1 MTAIDIL
8 IIVFAAFFALVGF
21 ARGFL
26 IGALSLVGFA
36 GGAYLGTRFG
46 PQLLEEGNASPYAS
60 LFGLLGALVGGVI
73 LSAGAE
79 GIAGA
84 MRSGIRSP
92 LFGAFDGLLG
102 AVLAIALALGL
113 AWLVS
118 VIVLQT
124 PGVRQ
129 YRGTIQRSVILQE
142 LNEILPSDRVLKALA
157 RFDPLPSIRGPQLDV
172 EPPRGSVARDP
183 DIERA
188 GRSVVRVLSNACGLG
203 VAGSGWVAADGI
215 VVTNAHVIAGAN
227 NSSIEPNG
235 SGDRLDATAI
245 AFDAR
250 NDVAVLRVP
259 SLDRPALEFSREVKP
274 TEPGAVLGFPLNGPY
289 RIVPCARR
297 RHPDRA
303 RQRRLRAPPGAA
315 QGDRLPRRRAARQ
328 LGRADGRCRRPRV
341 GNGVLQAARQH
352 RRATRCPTT
361 SCATR
366 WPARAT
372 ASTPVPA
379 SGRGAA
385 WSPHLIQRGETR
397 TPCCYAFVYRDVAYE
412 FRDDNDPSSPRNAR
426 SHQSHGCRARP
437 VSSRPDW
444 CPGRPR
450 GGRGAVCEP
459 CDCL

>member
-1 MTAIDIL
+1 VTAIDIL
-8 IIVFAAFFALVGF
+8 IIVFAAFFALIGF

-26 IGALSLVGFA
+26 IGALSLIGFA

-46 PQLLEEGNASPYAS
+46 PNLLEEGNASPFAP

-79 GIAGA
+79 SIAGA

-92 LFGAFDGLLG
+92 VFGVFDGLAG

-142 LNEILPSDRVLKALA
+142 LNQVLPSDRVLKALA
-157 RFDPLPSIRGPQLDV
+157 RFDPFPSIRGPAVEV

-183 DIERA
+183 DVEAA

-203 VAGSGWVAADGI
+203 VAGSGWVAAPGI

-227 NSSIEPNG
+227 NSSVEPNG
-235 SGDRLDATAI
+235 SNDRLDATAI
-245 AFDAR
+245 AFDPR

-259 SLDRPALEFSREVKP
+259 ALDRPALSFSRDVRP

-289 RIVPCARR
+289 RIVPSRVADTRTVLANDAYGRRLVRR
-297 RHPDRA
+297 RVTRFRA
-303 RQRRLRAPPGAA
+303 DVKPGNSGGPMVDVA
-315 QGDRLPRRRAARQ
+315 
-328 LGRADGRCRRPRV
+328 GRVAGTVFSKLVGSSGGYAVPNSIVRDALAGADGRVDTGPC
-341 GNGVLQAARQH
+341 
-352 RRATRCPTT
+352 TR
-361 SCATR
+361 
-366 WPARAT
+366 
-372 ASTPVPA
+372 
-379 SGRGAA
+379 
-385 WSPHLIQRGETR
+385 
-397 TPCCYAFVYRDVAYE
+397 
-412 FRDDNDPSSPRNAR
+412 
-426 SHQSHGCRARP
+426 
-437 VSSRPDW
+437 
-444 CPGRPR
+444 
-450 GGRGAVCEP
+450 
-459 CDCL
+459 